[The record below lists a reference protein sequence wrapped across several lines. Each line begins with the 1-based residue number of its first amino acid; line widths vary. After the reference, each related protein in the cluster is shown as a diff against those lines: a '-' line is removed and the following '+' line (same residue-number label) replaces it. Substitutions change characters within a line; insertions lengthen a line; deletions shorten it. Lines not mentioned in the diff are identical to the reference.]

1 MYGSSLS
8 KRGVK
13 LVDGFFDKED
23 YNEEHCVFGVQPLNN
38 THSAIYEN
46 NSLGK
51 SVLPGELKKLL

>member
-1 MYGSSLS
+1 M
-8 KRGVK
+8 KNIV
-13 LVDGFFDKED
+13 F
-23 YNEEHCVFGVQPLNN
+23 FGVQPLNN